1 MFPFAG
7 YDPPEP
13 ESSPVQARL
22 EQVRGESGSSAGA
35 LSSKLQLSY

>member
-13 ESSPVQARL
+13 ESSPVQTRL
-22 EQVRGESGSSAGA
+22 EQVRGESGSSA
-35 LSSKLQLSY
+35 LSSKLQLKF